1 MEQFLIL
8 LACHFVGDF
17 PFQSRWLS
25 ENKAKSW
32 EINFYHVAVYV
43 SVFILFGPHLS
54 WLSLVI
60 IFLSHFIIDPLK
72 SRWEIIKYI
81 WQDQLLHILI
91 LLFVFFV
98 TK

>member
-8 LACHFVGDF
+8 LACHFIGDF
-17 PFQSRWLS
+17 PFQGEWLS

-43 SVFILFGPHLS
+43 AVFILFGIE
-54 WLSLVI
+54 LSLLSLSI
-60 IFLSHFIIDPLK
+60 LFISHFIIDTI
-72 SRWEIIKYI
+72 SARWKIVKNI
-81 WQDQLLHILI
+81 WQDQLLHILV
-91 LLFVFFV
+91 LLFIFFV